1 MAAAAA
7 RPYLVAPRAAPRAAP
22 VPEVLAVLGD
32 DAAAV
37 VAHLL
42 AQALGAELRCGLV
55 STLGCG
61 FPGALG
67 GGPVNADCGGDLGDT
82 LADLGRQGA
91 RAVVVELGPDRPW
104 SADLARLRPT
114 RVVLAAPPGAARIL
128 GPIREWPGVEWL
140 PNAPHIVTVGETA
153 RSEDG
158 QSLWIRAARVEP
170 LTAGLRVEIESSMGS
185 GILTVPLLGE
195 DQGRQ
200 LLAVLAVQ
208 LSRGLPMQR
217 ALRELSRVRGVP
229 GRMEMFGG
237 NGAPL
242 VVVDHARQP
251 DALEEALTDLR
262 RHAARRVITVVG
274 CDGDRDRA
282 HRPLM
287 GAVAQRLSDALIL
300 TDDNPRGED
309 GTAIIADILGG
320 LTHLDGVRVERQRG
334 LAIRRAIALAGTG
347 DAVLVAGKGHE
358 HIQDMGELKVHFSDR
373 AQVVEALREWREGHH

>member
-1 MAAAAA
+1 
-7 RPYLVAPRAAPRAAP
+7 

-32 DAAAV
+32 DAAAG

-67 GGPVNADCGGDLGDT
+67 TPPVSDDCRGDLGET

-91 RAVVVELGPDRPW
+91 RAAVVELGPDRPW

-114 RVVLAAPPGAARIL
+114 HAVLAGALDGAGDL
-128 GPIREWPGVEWL
+128 DPIREWPGLAWL
-140 PNAPHIVTVGETA
+140 VIGSDDPLDRQTLRRLPTAPRIATVGETA
-153 RSEDG
+153 RSDG
-158 QSLWIRAARVEP
+158 GQALWVRAAR
-170 LTAGLRVEIESSMGS
+170 TGQTTNGLRVEIESSMGS
-185 GILTVPLLGE
+185 GILAVPLLGE
-195 DQGRQ
+195 AQGRQ
-200 LLAVLAVQ
+200 LLAVLAVL

-217 ALRELSRVRGVP
+217 ALRELCRARGVP

-262 RHAARRVITVVG
+262 RHGARRVITVVG
-274 CDGDRDRA
+274 CGGDRDRA
-282 HRPLM
+282 QRPRM

-309 GTAIIADILGG
+309 GAAIIADILGG
-320 LTHLDGVRVERQRG
+320 LTHPDGVRVERQRG